1 VIINASFVDI
11 LDILWGMAPLR
22 NNTDIRKSMGRRKG
36 FFIFFGTRNM
46 ISSTGPAVTAVCPRC
61 AKQGGFE
68 NKAARTWFTLFFI
81 PVFPM
86 GASRPFCQC
95 QNCQAQYKGSAEALG
110 KKTAVSQQQLMQR
123 AIQMYNSMRASPSNS
138 VTLNNLLLLY
148 LQIGELNQAISA
160 ANEFPDALNASEQC
174 MTTLGRVLLEKLEHA
189 AAIKWFD
196 AAIARNPMLGEA
208 SYCKAVALMGMNPPD
223 LSGATLAARAARS
236 AGLPEAD
243 TLLREL
249 EKRSRAV

>member
-1 VIINASFVDI
+1 
-11 LDILWGMAPLR
+11 
-22 NNTDIRKSMGRRKG
+22 
-36 FFIFFGTRNM
+36 M
-46 ISSTGPAVTAVCPRC
+46 ISNSGQAATAVCPRC
-61 AKQGGFE
+61 SRQAGFQ
-68 NKAARTWFTLFFI
+68 NRAARTWFTLFFI
-81 PVFPM
+81 PLFPM
-86 GASRPFCQC
+86 SAKRPFCQC
-95 QNCQAQYKGSAEALG
+95 QNCQAQFKGSAEELG

-174 MTTLGRVLLEKLEHA
+174 MTTLGRILMEQKQPE

-196 AAIARNPMLGEA
+196 AAISRNPMLGEA

-223 LSGATLAARAARS
+223 LAGASVAARAART
-236 AGLPEAD
+236 AGLAEAEG
-243 TLLREL
+243 LLREL